1 MKKHI
6 CIQAWKAC
14 FLTFGFLLV
23 ASGGQGMAVHAAD
36 LVSYTGELKV
46 HFFATSTLHDFEGD
60 IPAVPLTAKR
70 TVDTAPSQSDHWEVV
85 SKVGVDTL
93 TTHHEKRDKKM
104 FEMFKVDR
112 FPSFVLKVSDA
123 IQTASKGEQAHVPVQ
138 VTILDKTLKLDGVVT
153 DWSDKDGKVAFRL
166 ETVIFLEAFGLER
179 PGTAFGLIK
188 VGDEVRVEADVQ
200 VSRKEA
206 KND

>member
-1 MKKHI
+1 MKQSIKKHF

-23 ASGGQGMAVHAAD
+23 SSGGIGSAVQIAD
-36 LVSYTGELKV
+36 LVAYTGELKV

-60 IPAVPLTAKR
+60 IPAVPLVAKR
-70 TVDTAPSQSDHWEVV
+70 QVGDAPSRDDHWEVV

-138 VTILDKTLKLDGVVT
+138 VTILNKTFNLR
-153 DWSDKDGKVAFRL
+153 S
-166 ETVIFLEAFGLER
+166 
-179 PGTAFGLIK
+179 
-188 VGDEVRVEADVQ
+188 
-200 VSRKEA
+200 
-206 KND
+206 